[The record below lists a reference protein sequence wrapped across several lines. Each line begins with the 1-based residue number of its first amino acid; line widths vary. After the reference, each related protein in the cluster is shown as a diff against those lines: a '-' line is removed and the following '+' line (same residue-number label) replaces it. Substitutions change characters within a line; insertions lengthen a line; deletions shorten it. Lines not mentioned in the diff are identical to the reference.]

1 MELVKLSKT
10 PCGGCVLV
18 GNHLKDLGVEHTEI
32 DIFDDEAVE
41 KKFNL
46 TSEEFR
52 EEYDITSVPV
62 LLLLDDDG
70 VELARVNGFNPPA
83 IEALLKTM

>member
-41 KKFNL
+41 KKFNIAADK
-46 TSEEFR
+46 FR
-52 EEYDITSVPV
+52 EQFSSVPV